1 MKKMKRIGIIAI
13 SSLLAITLCSCEMF
27 DGLFDVSSS
36 EASTTSQNDNS
47 GSKIDN
53 SNSDSQ
59 NNSQSD
65 NQNNSHSDNP
75 RVPEITFN
83 DGNLTID
90 AQGNYCLTRIGGQ
103 SYTFRCGY
111 NNAPNGF
118 SITYSLPNQSDAQ
131 YCSITPDG
139 VLATKDDFYGT
150 KVVTILV
157 QMFSADGN
165 VLASATILVT
175 IVNPDA
181 PPALSEFKVTSNKSE
196 EQLSENSVLS
206 LYIGDSISFTLTL
219 DNAPVNG
226 NITVD
231 SQYATVEGNTV
242 TAIKEGSPNIVFSAK
257 DNLNRDY
264 SLTAKLSIA
273 KNSLAEIYAANE
285 GDDFFIL
292 NNELIFNADLVAK
305 YANGTEIE
313 ISRDDAN
320 LSYSIGDVT
329 NETYKNVT
337 FSYAVDGVS
346 KTVTYPVLFS
356 NPVSLSKKD
365 LGFNYKQ
372 YGLNIGGV
380 GSGYNYVNSTGN
392 INALV
397 MPVWFINSSQFFADT
412 QKDQLIED
420 INTVAF
426 SENAR
431 TVHCSL
437 KEYYAQASHGKLNI
451 DGYITDFYE
460 SNRRTNDFSDEES
473 NTVYNFGKEAMEWY
487 VSNYHDRPISDY
499 DADGNGKV
507 DVAIFLFAGNYYGSG
522 SNTNSYAFNVVFAKN
537 DAGVGVHTYLDSCI
551 FMPIGAFY
559 GYEFKDAGRTGQKNI
574 DDLSAKNADAF
585 LSASS
590 TLIHEMGHSL
600 GCVDLY
606 TQNGHSRLHQEG
618 GYEPTG
624 DSTIMNSA
632 FEGMDPFE
640 SNVLSWTKPYVLKAD
655 DYEIGQSF
663 DVQIDDFQTSGD
675 NIILTPSWNA
685 KDSPFDEYMQ
695 LELFAT
701 NGLNAHSANI
711 MNDVGIRLWHINAA
725 LEKNNNGQTGYFPDD
740 GGTSMIA
747 SNHLETEED
756 YNIVHL
762 IRNNKDEEY
771 KSSKIFSG
779 EDLFKSGDSFVFE
792 DFETQFKKG
801 PMFDN
806 RERLG
811 WSFSVKSIF
820 QKQDGS
826 YSCVL
831 TLTRV
836 DKTIINFLA
845 ESNFEKTFTQPE
857 GNGADYAADVF
868 GSDDDL
874 SLVYN
879 FNDSTEPSYYVQGSP
894 ISYKG
899 LCLFGSTS
907 GNGGSLVISIKNK
920 PGKQVLIKKVTITFD
935 ALTNA
940 SSNFKGFVNGEEVTP
955 TKFTGPMNQYSE
967 NNDYGRIFE
976 VNAQTIT
983 LQNQFTGEL
992 NHVSMID
999 ITSIAVDYS
1008 IV

>member
-1 MKKMKRIGIIAI
+1 M
-13 SSLLAITLCSCEMF
+13 
-27 DGLFDVSSS
+27 
-36 EASTTSQNDNS
+36 
-47 GSKIDN
+47 
-53 SNSDSQ
+53 
-59 NNSQSD
+59 
-65 NQNNSHSDNP
+65 
-75 RVPEITFN
+75 
-83 DGNLTID
+83 
-90 AQGNYCLTRIGGQ
+90 
-103 SYTFRCGY
+103 
-111 NNAPNGF
+111 
-118 SITYSLPNQSDAQ
+118 
-131 YCSITPDG
+131 
-139 VLATKDDFYGT
+139 
-150 KVVTILV
+150 
-157 QMFSADGN
+157 
-165 VLASATILVT
+165 
-175 IVNPDA
+175 
-181 PPALSEFKVTSNKSE
+181 
-196 EQLSENSVLS
+196 
-206 LYIGDSISFTLTL
+206 
-219 DNAPVNG
+219 
-226 NITVD
+226 
-231 SQYATVEGNTV
+231 
-242 TAIKEGSPNIVFSAK
+242 
-257 DNLNRDY
+257 
-264 SLTAKLSIA
+264 
-273 KNSLAEIYAANE
+273 
-285 GDDFFIL
+285 
-292 NNELIFNADLVAK
+292 
-305 YANGTEIE
+305 
-313 ISRDDAN
+313 
-320 LSYSIGDVT
+320 
-329 NETYKNVT
+329 
-337 FSYAVDGVS
+337 
-346 KTVTYPVLFS
+346 
-356 NPVSLSKKD
+356 
-365 LGFNYKQ
+365 
-372 YGLNIGGV
+372 
-380 GSGYNYVNSTGN
+380 
-392 INALV
+392 
-397 MPVWFINSSQFFADT
+397 
-412 QKDQLIED
+412 
-420 INTVAF
+420 
-426 SENAR
+426 
-431 TVHCSL
+431 HCSL